1 MHSHE
6 QEQSHSKLV
15 FYDLPWKQCFQNF
28 PQWHWWSCDQ
38 RHSDHWW
45 LSESWSVVDY
55 MSQSHTHQLH
65 SDTFSNQ
72 GHFQNN
78 NQTAALAGDH
88 CWDQTLQMMTVV
100 RMNHLFNEK
109 LHWWWW
115 WRCDRSQWVTSVCQC
130 LPSTVGM
137 QWVVIWYSRVSGE
150 RVKHAESSRSEVT
163 RDLV

>member
-1 MHSHE
+1 MSRSSPI
-6 QEQSHSKLV
+6 QSWYFMIYLENSV
-15 FYDLPWKQCFQNF
+15 FRIFL
-28 PQWHWWSCDQ
+28 
-38 RHSDHWW
+38 
-45 LSESWSVVDY
+45 
-55 MSQSHTHQLH
+55 
-65 SDTFSNQ
+65 SDTGGAVISATPTTGGWVSPGQWWTTCRNLTLT
-72 GHFQNN
+72 NY
-78 NQTAALAGDH
+78 TATPFLIRDTFKIIIIRLLHWQVTTAGIKH
-88 CWDQTLQMMTVV
+88 YRCMTVV

-163 RDLV
+163 RVLV